1 MKHSNYAA
9 YTDPFNLDVKATDET
24 TAAVKSSL

>member
-9 YTDPFNLDVKATDET
+9 YTDPSNVKATDET